1 MLIIIVSYFFY
12 YINKQLSVKQKY
24 YEIVMS
30 QSYIDVQTIRAKL
43 LDFDS
48 PQRVNEQHS
57 NFKKSA
63 VLFSFIQI
71 NDTLNTILTK
81 RTNVGSKHRGE
92 MSFPGGSFDSVLDQS
107 LLDTALRETEEE
119 IGVQRDK
126 IEIIGCMDDL
136 PTTTSFIITPFVGLI
151 QNGVEMKKQDA
162 EVEKIYEIPFD
173 FFLDN
178 KNFTETYFSIG
189 DRKFPVFRYPR
200 YGVWGAT
207 AHLIVTFIEQIFGI
221 SCSKSGL
228 KRLAAVELT

>member
-1 MLIIIVSYFFY
+1 
-12 YINKQLSVKQKY
+12 
-24 YEIVMS
+24 MS
-30 QSYIDVQTIRAKL
+30 KSHIDVQTIRSNL

-48 PQRVNEQHS
+48 SDRVKVQHS

-63 VLFSFIQI
+63 VLFSFIQQ
-71 NDTLNTILTK
+71 NNKLNAILIK

-92 MSFPGGSFDSVLDQS
+92 MSFPGGRFDPELDQS

-119 IGVQRDK
+119 IGISKDN

-151 QNGVEMKKQDA
+151 KNDIVMKKQDA
-162 EVEKIYEIPFD
+162 EVEKIYKIPLD
-173 FFLDN
+173 YFLDEE
-178 KNFTETYFSIG
+178 NFTETYFSMG

-207 AHLIVTFIEQIFGI
+207 AHLIVTFIKQVFGI
-221 SCSKSGL
+221 SMSKSGF
-228 KRLAAVELT
+228 KRLSAEELTSIEIPKKGHKKFVSKMKKHEHKASDG